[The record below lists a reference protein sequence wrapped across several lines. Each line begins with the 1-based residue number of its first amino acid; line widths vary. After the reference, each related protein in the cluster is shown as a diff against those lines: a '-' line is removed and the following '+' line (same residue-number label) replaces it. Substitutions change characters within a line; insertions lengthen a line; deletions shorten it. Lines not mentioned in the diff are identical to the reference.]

1 MTTERSRRHRTLVIP
16 KRMLGRT
23 GVQVSAIG
31 IGGFHLGKPE
41 ERAAIRLVHAAID
54 RGVTFL
60 DNCWDYNDGVSEL
73 RMGKA
78 LRYGHRSKVFLMTK
92 IDGRTKMAAA
102 TQIEQSLDRL
112 QTEVIDLVQIHEVI
126 REDDPA
132 RCFAEH
138 GAIAALIEAKKAG
151 KIRFIG
157 FTGHKS
163 ARIHVAMLEMAESQQ
178 FAFDTVQL
186 PLNVVDH
193 HAGNEGFEA
202 LALPAIVRHGAGVLG
217 MKSMADGKI
226 VKGSAVTGAECLR
239 YALSLPTS
247 VVITGCE
254 NDRDLDQAIAAA
266 TAPSLTEAEKAAI
279 LAKSEPLAKSGDF
292 EPYKNTKAH
301 DGTDEH
307 PHWLESAT
315 I

>member
-1 MTTERSRRHRTLVIP
+1 
-16 KRMLGRT
+16 MLGRT
-23 GVQVSAIG
+23 GVEVSSIG
-31 IGGFHLGKPE
+31 IGGYHIGNPPE
-41 ERAAIRLVHAAID
+41 DEAIRLVRSAID

-60 DNCWDYNDGVSEL
+60 DNCWDYHDGVSEL

-78 LRYGHRSKVFLMTK
+78 LRDGYRARVFLMTK

-112 QTEVIDLVQIHEVI
+112 QTDVIDLVQIHEVI

-138 GAIAALIEAKKAG
+138 GSIAALLEAKRAG

-163 ARIHVAMLEMAESQQ
+163 PRIHLSMLETADQHGFS
-178 FAFDTVQL
+178 FDTVQL
-186 PLNVVDH
+186 PLNVLDH
-193 HAGNEGFEA
+193 HYDSFEA
-202 LALPAIVRHGAGVLG
+202 RVVPEIVRRGAGVLG
-217 MKSMADGKI
+217 MKPLGAGKI
-226 VKGSAVTGAECLR
+226 VEGDAMTGLECLR

-254 NDRDLDQAIAAA
+254 NERDLDQAIAAA
-266 TAPSLTEAEKAAI
+266 TAPKLTDEERAAI
-279 LAKSEPLAKSGDF
+279 LAKSKPLARGGDR
-292 EPYKNTKAH
+292 EEYKTTGVH
-301 DGTDEH
+301 DGTDQN